1 MPRATDGKSYEQLL
15 SEVESLTRQLAEA
28 KADGDDNYIQGIQ
41 RGGLLAITAINGLLK
56 KARGALEHGD
66 VMVAREHM
74 LCCEAIA
81 DAIKDAKNEQR
92 KIDQARGETK

>member
-1 MPRATDGKSYEQLL
+1 M
-15 SEVESLTRQLAEA
+15 LAEA
-28 KADGDDNYIQGIQ
+28 KADGDENYIQGIQ

-56 KARGALEHGD
+56 HGD